1 MFLKNNNQKI
11 ATALAAT
18 LVMQI
23 SLPAQAQTARYIK
36 MRAHVGNIKAQPV
49 TLPNGEVVD
58 FPYVAN
64 ALFYSQ
70 VFAHGYFE
78 QSNFLEEVLEETEKP
93 PTVIGGE
100 LSNKPLMTTESSDD
114 VALLKQYGM
123 GLKPTSE
130 YAQALGSLGQ
140 QKAGEE
146 EPSNPFKVPRCQ
158 YNQPPI
164 KLRGQVVSYEASF
177 GGGITVGYN
186 PQGSIKVPGNASG
199 SINLESNRLDMQFDA
214 IDPLFSR
221 TNQDAL
227 IASVPVKKNTYK
239 INAAVQF
246 DIGIPIGINFFFKSS
261 IVKTIRDSMTKGL
274 DTVIAE
280 LLKQVGVWDKKKT
293 GSWKEI
299 WESRVIDSPKLADND
314 DYVAIAGGKRA
325 YVQIGDQFRIKNMFW
340 DWAGKPCESRLGAS
354 TMASAH
360 FGEALGTVIEVGNYV
375 AILKI
380 QPINGNEKSILPGA
394 YVTIEKLK

>member
-11 ATALAAT
+11 AAALATT

-23 SLPAQAQTARYIK
+23 SLPAQAAPARYIK
-36 MRAHVGNIKAQPV
+36 MRAHVGNIKAKAV
-49 TLPNGEVVD
+49 TLPTGEVVD

-78 QSNFLEEVLEETEKP
+78 QSNFLEEVLEETEKAP
-93 PTVIGGE
+93 VVVGGE
-100 LSNKPLMTTESSDD
+100 LSNKALMTTESSDD

-123 GLKPTSE
+123 GLKPSSE

-140 QKAGEE
+140 QKLGEE
-146 EPSNPFKVPRCQ
+146 EESNPFKVPRCQ

-164 KLRGQVVSYEASF
+164 KLRGQVVSYEANF
-177 GGGITVGYN
+177 GGGIKVGYDGN
-186 PQGSIKVPGNASG
+186 TNHAPAGIGGSLS
-199 SINLESNRLDMQFDA
+199 LESNRLDMQFDA

-239 INAAVQF
+239 INGAIKFVL
-246 DIGIPIGINFFFKSS
+246 GIPIGIDFFFKTSM
-261 IVKTIRDSMTKGL
+261 VGTIRSAMTKGL

-280 LLKQVGVWDKKKT
+280 LLKQVGVWDQKKT
-293 GSWKEI
+293 GSWKDI

-325 YVQIGDQFRIKNMFW
+325 YVQVGDQFRIKNMFW

-360 FGEALGTVIEVGNYV
+360 FGEAIGTVIEVGNYV
-375 AILKI
+375 SILKI
-380 QPINGNEKSILPGA
+380 TPINGNEKSIVPGA